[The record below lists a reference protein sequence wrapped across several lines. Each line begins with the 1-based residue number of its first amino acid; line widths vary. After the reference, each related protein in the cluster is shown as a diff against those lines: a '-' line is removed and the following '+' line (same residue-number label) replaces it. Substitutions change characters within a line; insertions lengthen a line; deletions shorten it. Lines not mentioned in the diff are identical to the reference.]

1 MADGGTNGANYG
13 GRATDYFQNVK
24 QFIANNYSSGVT
36 WIFKKL
42 NSTNIVV
49 ITPSDNKKPVLI
61 DNDLYVTGTIIN
73 MGGSGGSSDATL
85 KENIVSI
92 SQEQIDNFFTINP
105 IHFEYKSDKTHKTHY
120 GVLAQDVEK
129 YFPELVENNNILKYK
144 TVNYQE
150 FIPLIMAKMNSIQ
163 KEINDLKKEKV

>member
-1 MADGGTNGANYG
+1 MADGTNGSNYG
-13 GRATDYFQNVK
+13 GKATDYLQNVK
-24 QFIANNYSSGVT
+24 QFIGNNYSSVT

-42 NSTNIVV
+42 ISTNTVV

-73 MGGSGGSSDATL
+73 MGGGGAVSDATL

-92 SQEQIDNFFTINP
+92 SQEQIDNFCTINP

-129 YFPELVENNNILKYK
+129 YFPELVENNTLKYK

-150 FIPLIMAKMNSIQ
+150 FIPLIMAKMISIQ
-163 KEINDLKKEKV
+163 KEINDLKKEKI